1 MPGGLFQKAHIDTMM
16 MPKAG
21 GFKYIVQAR
30 CSLTSYPEWRMLR
43 TESANTLAAFIFED
57 LLCRWGPLTEI
68 VTDNGPAFVAALDLL
83 ADRYHI
89 QHIRIS
95 PYNSQANGIVE
106 RRHYDVREAIMKS
119 SEGRETTWYK
129 SAHSVFWSEW
139 VTILKSCGF
148 SPFFMAHG
156 VEPLFPFDLTEAT
169 FLVPIPGRN
178 TFSSTDL
185 ITWRAQQL
193 QKRQEDLEAM
203 SEAVLKARYR
213 SAKDFEASHKI
224 TDHDFAPVSLVLV
237 RNSKVENELN
247 RKTKPRY
254 LGPMVVLRRTTG
266 GSYLLAELDGA
277 VSRLQYAAF
286 RLVPYFPRSHSTI
299 PVISITGMEDED
311 LDHLAEE
318 MSEDRD
324 EEDPESS

>member
-1 MPGGLFQKAHIDTMM
+1 M
-16 MPKAG
+16 
-21 GFKYIVQAR
+21 
-30 CSLTSYPEWRMLR
+30 E
-43 TESANTLAAFIFED
+43 
-57 LLCRWGPLTEI
+57 
-68 VTDNGPAFVAALDLL
+68 
-83 ADRYHI
+83 
-89 QHIRIS
+89 
-95 PYNSQANGIVE
+95 
-106 RRHYDVREAIMKS
+106 S

-129 SAHSVFWSEW
+129 SAHSVFWAEQ

-148 SPFFMAHG
+148 LPFFMAHG

-193 QKRQEDLEAM
+193 QKRREDLEAM

-213 SAKDFEASHKI
+213 SVKDFEASHKI
-224 TDHDFAPVSLVLV
+224 TNHDFAPGSLVLV

-277 VSRLQYAAF
+277 VSRLRYAAF
-286 RLVPYFPRSHSTI
+286 RLVPYFPRSHSKI
-299 PVISITGMEDED
+299 PVTSITGMEDED

-318 MSEDRD
+318 LSEDRD
-324 EEDPESS
+324 EEDSEPL